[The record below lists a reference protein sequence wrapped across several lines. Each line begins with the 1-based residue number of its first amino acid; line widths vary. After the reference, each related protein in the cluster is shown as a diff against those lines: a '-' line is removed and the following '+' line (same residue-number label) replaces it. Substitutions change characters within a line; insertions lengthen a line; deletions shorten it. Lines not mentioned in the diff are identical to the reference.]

1 MANKVTPR
9 AVNAPTIA
17 TRAEVDAYV
26 AAAMEAPTA
35 RLIFALDATASRQ
48 PAWDLACQLQAE
60 MFREASGLRVQ
71 LVYYRGSDE
80 CKASHWVERPERLAG
95 FMERIQCRMGD
106 TQIGRVL
113 AHAKKQAE
121 GAKVSALVFVG
132 DAFEEDADR
141 ISRAAD
147 ALGRLGVSAFM
158 FQEGDD
164 QDVKRVFQEIAR
176 RTRGAYGQFDA
187 GAARQLGDLLRAVAV
202 FAVGGM
208 PALAAR
214 RDAGA
219 VKLFEQIKRRRG

>member
-1 MANKVTPR
+1 MTNKVTPR

-48 PAWDLACQLQAE
+48 PTWDLACQLQAE

-80 CKASHWVERPERLAG
+80 CKASHRVERPERLAG

-219 VKLFEQIKRRRG
+219 VKLLEQIKRRRG